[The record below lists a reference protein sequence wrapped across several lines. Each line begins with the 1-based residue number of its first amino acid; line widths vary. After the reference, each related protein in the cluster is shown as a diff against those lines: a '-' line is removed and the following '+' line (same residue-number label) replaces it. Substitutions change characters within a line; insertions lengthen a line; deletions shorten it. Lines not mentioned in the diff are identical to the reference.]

1 MKVKLISFGFKYGEP
16 HQELGQDYRLIDC
29 RGLKNPHNVTEL
41 KPLTGLDGKV
51 QRYVESDVRF
61 GQLQDNATMALKD
74 GIVIAF
80 GCYGGRHRSVSM
92 AEMTA
97 AKLKDAGHEVEIYHR
112 ELDVRKS
119 A

>member
-1 MKVKLISFGFKYGEP
+1 MKVQLISFGFKYGEP
-16 HQELGQDYRLIDC
+16 AQHDRLIDC
-29 RGLKNPHNVTEL
+29 RSLKNPHNVTEL
-41 KPLTGLDGKV
+41 KPLTGLDGRV
-51 QRYVESDVRF
+51 QKYVESDVRF